1 MMTANQKREFTILMV
16 DDKDENLLALEDILQ
31 ADHRILLKARS
42 GNEALKIALKNDKIG
57 LIMLDV
63 QMPGMDGFEV
73 ASLLKSNARTRD
85 MSIIFVTA
93 ISKEEQYVL
102 KGFEEGAVDYLQKP
116 LDINVTLAKVNVFEQ
131 LYFYQ
136 QDLKDTIEQKQIVNK
151 QLERFMYVVAH
162 DLKSPLSGIVGMLN
176 LLKDDDR
183 IKEYSDLEQYLAM
196 MFQASHHLTDMIS
209 SILDYSRKTN
219 TQQSVEEV
227 DVHAMVQD
235 IARLLFPPTHIA
247 IFIEGRLPV
256 IHTQKFKLHQ
266 VFQNLMSNAIKY
278 NDKQQGTI
286 TISCE
291 DSGNYYKF
299 FVRDNGPGIASKDKA
314 LIFNLFETTDNTS
327 SRDSSTGVGLN
338 ILKVLVE
345 QQGGKIGVDSVQG
358 EGSTFHFEWLK

>member
-1 MMTANQKREFTILMV
+1 MTANQKREFTILMV

-85 MSIIFVTA
+85 MPIIFVTA

-136 QDLKDTIEQKQIVNK
+136 RDLKDTIEQKEVINK

-176 LLKDDDR
+176 LLKDDER
-183 IKEYSDLEQYLAM
+183 IRVQTDLEQYVSM
-196 MFQASHHLTDMIS
+196 MFQASYHLTDMIS
-209 SILDYSRKTN
+209 SILDYSRKNN

-235 IARLLFPPTHIA
+235 IARLLFPPSHIA
-247 IFIEGRLPV
+247 IFIEGHLPV
-256 IHTQKFKLHQ
+256 MHTQKFKLHQ

-278 NDKQQGTI
+278 NDKPQGSI
-286 TISCE
+286 AIGFE
-291 DSGNYYKF
+291 DIGNYYKF
-299 FVRDNGPGIASKDKA
+299 YVRDNGPGIASKDKA
-314 LIFNLFETTDNTS
+314 LIFNLFETTKNPS

-345 QQGGKIGVDSVQG
+345 QQGGKIGVDSVPG